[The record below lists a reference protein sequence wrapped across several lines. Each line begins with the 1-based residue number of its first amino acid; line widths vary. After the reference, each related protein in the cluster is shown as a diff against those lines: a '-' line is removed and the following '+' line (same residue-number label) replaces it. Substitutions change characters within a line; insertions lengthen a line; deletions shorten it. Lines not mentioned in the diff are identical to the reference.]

1 MSAINPFD
9 EFETFEKSI
18 NLDISSDYISTSIKN
33 DSIKISDTIY
43 ENCYSLNISFDEV
56 LMEKLIDYFEC
67 NCPHNHYKFIIKGT
81 KNINNHIDGNIN
93 IYLHYNEMTSD
104 FLKEELKE
112 PRLIIK
118 TSCINSKLNGEF
130 IFYDWLGG
138 INYKCKYVNGKKH
151 GKEYIY
157 DLKLAINNYYHGSRH
172 GMQIELL
179 HKHIERIQNY
189 HFDKKTDYEIT
200 YYKSGYIKSI
210 DHYYNGKRDG
220 SYIVYEDLEENIKN
234 HKDTIVLR
242 YPNVAFYRS
251 YMNGF
256 ALEREYNKTGGKFD
270 TEMIGFGLQEP
281 RKDSHHNNFYEL
293 YNKYKNI
300 KIDVEY

>member
-33 DSIKISDTIY
+33 DSIKISNTIY
-43 ENCYSLNISFDEV
+43 DNCYSLNISFDEV
-56 LMEKLIDYFEC
+56 LMKKLIDYFEYE
-67 NCPHNHYKFIIKGT
+67 CPHNHYKFIIKGT

-93 IYLHYNEMTSD
+93 IYLHYNEMASD
-104 FLKEELKE
+104 YLKEELKE

-138 INYKCKYVNGKKH
+138 ISYKCKYINGKKH

-179 HKHIERIQNY
+179 HEHIERIQNY

-210 DHYYNGKRDG
+210 NLYRNGKKNG
-220 SYIVYEDLEENIKN
+220 LSIIYKDLEENLKN
-234 HKDTIVLR
+234 KKIIYTPDIIYYRIYVNGIQKITPSDITNGVFDNKGTDPSLMEPLHKL
-242 YPNVAFYRS
+242 YY
-251 YMNGF
+251 
-256 ALEREYNKTGGKFD
+256 EYV
-270 TEMIGFGLQEP
+270 
-281 RKDSHHNNFYEL
+281 
-293 YNKYKNI
+293 NI